1 MNYEEIEEIVK
12 NTISEKRF
20 RHSQGVA
27 KRAAELASIYG
38 EDIDTARKIGIAH
51 DIAKEMTKEEAMA
64 YVKEN
69 GIVFDEIEAKEPGL
83 WHSKLGAHIAVKKFG
98 FTPDMVEAITYH
110 TTGNVNMNTMDKII
124 YVADKTDET
133 RTIIDREEAVKI
145 SNNNLD
151 EGVLYIAKFMT
162 EYSLKKDSLIH
173 PDTINLINELISQKK
188 NSQLKSKI

>member
-1 MNYEEIEEIVK
+1 MNYKEIEEIVK

-27 KRAAELASIYG
+27 KRAVELASIYG
-38 EDIDTARKIGIAH
+38 EDIETARKIGIVH
-51 DIAKEMTKEEAMA
+51 DIAKEMPRQEALTYA
-64 YVKEN
+64 KEN

-83 WHSKLGAHIAVKKFG
+83 WHSKLGADIAVKKFG
-98 FTPDMVEAITYH
+98 FTPDMVEAIIYH

-133 RTIIDREEAVKI
+133 RTIINRKEAVEI

-151 EGVLYIAKFMT
+151 EGILYIAKFMT

-173 PDTINLINELISQKK
+173 PDTINLINQLISKKK
-188 NSQLKSKI
+188 NGKLKS